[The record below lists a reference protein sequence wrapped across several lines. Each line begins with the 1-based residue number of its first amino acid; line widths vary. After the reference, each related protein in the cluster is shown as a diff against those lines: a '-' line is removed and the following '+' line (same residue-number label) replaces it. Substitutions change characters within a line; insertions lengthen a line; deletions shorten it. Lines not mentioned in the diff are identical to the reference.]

1 MATHVHNG
9 SDIRESIHRAA
20 AKMAHEVSEATEA
33 AMEDAAA
40 SLKHTTKD
48 LSDRAVTQSR
58 FAARSVR
65 KGVRD
70 HPITWISA
78 SVGAGVLLATLLLR
92 RSSAD

>member
-33 AMEDAAA
+33 ALEDAAIA
-40 SLKHTTKD
+40 LKHSTKD
-48 LSDRAVTQSR
+48 LSDRAAKQSK
-58 FAARSVR
+58 FAVRSVQR
-65 KGVRD
+65 GVRD

-78 SVGAGVLLATLLLR
+78 SVGAGVLLGALLMR
-92 RSSAD
+92 RHSSD